1 MDALR
6 DIIEGMMDRSM
17 IERIVEEQKKILEE
31 KDRKI
36 EAYEAEIAALK
47 EELALFRAEET
58 GGCGN

>member
-6 DIIEGMMDRSM
+6 DIIEGMMDRNM

-47 EELALFRAEET
+47 EELALLRTAET
-58 GGCGN
+58 V